1 MTDIAPERPKVVI
14 KKVKTKG
21 APAYLVSFGDMMTL
35 ILCFFILLV
44 AMSKERNFGLMAR
57 GLGSFVVQVKSMGL
71 TGIMPAHEKQQIFDQ
86 MRRRFNLP
94 PEDDPERRAT
104 HEEAALQE
112 LIRAEDLENVHPH
125 DEIRQPRIATFAPD
139 SARLTTD
146 SQKYIDALVE
156 TLRPRG
162 EQTLS
167 IEGHASDAGAT
178 YGYENARLA
187 SARARAV
194 VEYLVDEHGFD
205 AARVRAKAWFTE
217 TVGQGRAARGVD
229 ARLIIPAKNKAGN

>member
-1 MTDIAPERPKVVI
+1 MAGVEQVKITTVI

-44 AMSKERNFGLMAR
+44 AMAKERDAGLMAR
-57 GLGSFVVQVKSMGL
+57 GIGSFVVQIKSMGL
-71 TGIMPAHEKQQIFDQ
+71 TGVLDGHEKQEIFEQ

-104 HEEAALQE
+104 HEEAALSE
-112 LIRAEDLENVHPH
+112 LVRAEDLEKLQPH
-125 DEIRQPRIATFAPD
+125 DEVRQPRIASFKPD
-139 SARLTTD
+139 SDVLDAGSRG
-146 SQKYIDALVE
+146 YIDALVD

-167 IEGHASDAGAT
+167 LEGHATDAGPKFQRD
-178 YGYENARLA
+178 NARLA
-187 SARARAV
+187 HARASAV
-194 VEYLVDEHGFD
+194 LEYLVGEHGFD
-205 AARVRAKAWFTE
+205 RQRVRAKAWFAE
-217 TVGQGRAARGVD
+217 VTVNELAASGVD
-229 ARLIIPAKNKAGN
+229 ARLIIPATAR

>member
-1 MTDIAPERPKVVI
+1 MADAEQVKITTII
-14 KKVKTKG
+14 KKVKTQG

-44 AMSKERNFGLMAR
+44 AMAKERDNGLMAR

-71 TGIMPAHEKQQIFDQ
+71 TGVLDGHEKQEIFDQ

-104 HEEAALQE
+104 HENAALSE
-112 LIRAEDLENVHPH
+112 LVRAEDLEKLQPH
-125 DEIRQPRIATFAPD
+125 DEVRQSKIASFKPD
-139 SARLTTD
+139 SDVLDNASR
-146 SQKYIDALVE
+146 SYIDALVD

-167 IEGHASDAGAT
+167 LEGHATDAGSKFQRD
-178 YGYENARLA
+178 NSRLA
-187 SARARAV
+187 HARARAV
-194 VEYLVDEHGFD
+194 LGYLVDEHGFD
-205 AARVRAKAWFTE
+205 SERVRAKAWFAE
-217 TVGQGRAARGVD
+217 VTVNELAASGVD
-229 ARLIIPAKNKAGN
+229 ARLIIPSTAR